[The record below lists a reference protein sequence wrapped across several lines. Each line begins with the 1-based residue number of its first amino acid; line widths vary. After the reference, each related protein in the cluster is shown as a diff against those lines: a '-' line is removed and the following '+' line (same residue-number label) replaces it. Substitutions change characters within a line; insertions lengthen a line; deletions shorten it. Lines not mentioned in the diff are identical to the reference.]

1 MFAAGDAGWMTAWAT
16 TQAKTSGTGLLS
28 NGSDATRYVVLVTPG
43 TGALADDAILEWGDE
58 NAILDEDSD
67 LLYHTMGLRG
77 KYVVFMRNNVQTGAG
92 SDIQVY
98 LRFIFDNETDATG
111 IAGIGN
117 RVDLPYVNPKTVT
130 TTRNSEK
137 SYALTYMG
145 TIDIP
150 PAVAAGSHIT
160 GLGLD
165 NVSRMRIQL
174 RNAARAA
181 ASAMTFRVLDLVF
194 MKYDEAF
201 AMLEVQSDQFTD
213 FTPTDSNHHYIIY
226 DNTGYFSHGKRDAV
240 AVAQRGTSDLR
251 GIPFLERRGQEIFLE
266 PNMRNR
272 LYFLNDEYV
281 RLSAST
287 SEVISDYQ
295 TAATTANN
303 RDMNV
308 HVHIVP
314 RWVGAADI

>member
-1 MFAAGDAGWMTAWAT
+1 
-16 TQAKTSGTGLLS
+16 
-28 NGSDATRYVVLVTPG
+28 
-43 TGALADDAILEWGDE
+43 
-58 NAILDEDSD
+58 
-67 LLYHTMGLRG
+67 
-77 KYVVFMRNNVQTGAG
+77 
-92 SDIQVY
+92 
-98 LRFIFDNETDATG
+98 
-111 IAGIGN
+111 
-117 RVDLPYVNPKTVT
+117 
-130 TTRNSEK
+130 
-137 SYALTYMG
+137 
-145 TIDIP
+145 
-150 PAVAAGSHIT
+150 
-160 GLGLD
+160 
-165 NVSRMRIQL
+165 
-174 RNAARAA
+174 
-181 ASAMTFRVLDLVF
+181 MTFRVLDLVF

-213 FTPTDSNHHYIIY
+213 FTPVDSHHHYTIY

-240 AVAQRGTSDLR
+240 AVAQRGSNVIR
-251 GIPFLERRGQEIFLE
+251 GVSYLERRGQEIFLE